1 LLRSCELLGFAL
13 GGAPTVA
20 LFEGAGIVLGFATPP
35 VFGVVPP
42 VFDVVW
48 ARAKVLDRR
57 TSAIVAQRRFIV

>member
-1 LLRSCELLGFAL
+1 MLGFAL

-20 LFEGAGIVLGFATPP
+20 LFDGVLGFATPP

-48 ARAKVLDRR
+48 AKATVPDRR
-57 TSAIVAQRRFIV
+57 TSAIVVQRRFMV